1 MHKFVPIKLPDMAD
15 ITGAFTSLSKM
26 AGEFGATRVKEKSQS
41 SEDSDHQHIHK
52 LPKDE
57 EWRNGNF
64 ACTQNTYYDVN
75 IDMEEFDEFCYN
87 KKDLIGHGAFAIVYK
102 GRYKVKNADVAIKAI
117 AKKNIA
123 KAKNLLTKE
132 IRILKELSGLKHENL
147 VSLLKCVET
156 PTHVFLVMEYVQY
169 LELTIQHF
177 FVQIARAMEAMNH
190 KGIVHR
196 DLKPQNI
203 LLCNPNH
210 HHANPLPTQLV
221 VKLADFGFARVLT
234 DGGMAGTLCGSPMY
248 MAPEVI
254 MSLQYCA
261 KADLWSVGTIMYQC
275 LVGKAPFVA
284 QTPQALKNFYERH
297 KDLQPNIPEYCSP
310 ALADLLLKLLK
321 RNPRDRIEF
330 NDFFTHPFLHMP
342 LPTSP
347 SKRIL
352 DQALSHQETYQ
363 PSSAQVKA
371 KFPAFSPSSP
381 RPSPSASRPI
391 QEGGSAAPYHHR
403 PYAPPAFINPGKI
416 GSEGMGRQAPL
427 RPPSAGSGS
436 RIPPSY
442 SSRQTPTETE
452 FRKDGKTGN
461 NAMMTD
467 SSDFT
472 FLPPLDKNR
481 QDSASRLSNQAQH
494 GLQHSNGS
502 STSSNMDNPVR
513 QVQVH
518 SSSSGANVRA
528 VPVPSQRYAFAKM
541 EERRRGSPRSPSQ
554 TFQSPPITETDKAV
568 PQRTST
574 FEARIPSVEEINLPE
589 TQFVIREHPPPKVDG
604 PPSRIRRNTI
614 NDLAGCTLTDKEPS
628 LSNASSKHYA
638 EQPSSS
644 ANTSIPKSATSAVPL
659 SLVDTNLFEPTKL
672 QPAVDNIRYQSA
684 SSSPQAGSS
693 ASAQVKIITNSALLG
708 NKYSDKPSLLN
719 DTKFSDDE
727 EEEVNLDPI
736 QLPFADNGVEDTN
749 FMEECSMSQAVSP
762 AGEDAAVRR
771 MSTGGEDQ
779 ASSAHQRHTPQTSQ
793 QVPDGEHNVFNAE
806 PPPPPELEQETM
818 MNAQHRQT
826 LAKLRFVVELI
837 EALINVADK
846 QINNPI
852 AMMMEGGTRKSR
864 HQSAASDA
872 HKRAEQLVLH
882 VRALHVLSSAL
893 VMAQPRSQELASL
906 GIPGPDPVA
915 AVVSAEKIMYQH
927 AIDLCQSA
935 ALDELFGNPQLC
947 PKRYQTAYTMLHTLS
962 EQVQNEQDKTV
973 LAKYKNAVERR
984 LRILTRIRHS
994 YLNIHAVLSSNEPSR
1009 LKMYGLYGACNEAFN
1024 RRL

>member
-1 MHKFVPIKLPDMAD
+1 
-15 ITGAFTSLSKM
+15 
-26 AGEFGATRVKEKSQS
+26 
-41 SEDSDHQHIHK
+41 
-52 LPKDE
+52 
-57 EWRNGNF
+57 
-64 ACTQNTYYDVN
+64 
-75 IDMEEFDEFCYN
+75 MEEFDEFCYN

-102 GRYKVKNADVAIKAI
+102 GRYKVKNSDVAIKAI

-156 PTHVFLVMEYVQY
+156 PTHVFLVMEYCNGGDLADY
-169 LELTIQHF
+169 LTAKGTINEMTIQHF

-352 DQALSHQETYQ
+352 DQALSHQESYQ

-371 KFPAFSPSSP
+371 KFPAYSPSSP

-416 GSEGMGRQAPL
+416 GSEAMARQAPL

-442 SSRQTPTETE
+442 TSRQTETE
-452 FRKDGKTGN
+452 LRKDGKTGN

-554 TFQSPPITETDKAV
+554 TFQSPPMTETEKAV

-589 TQFVIREHPPPKVDG
+589 TQFVIREPPPPKVDG
-604 PPSRIRRNTI
+604 PPSRIRRNTF

-628 LSNASSKHYA
+628 LSNASKLYA

-644 ANTSIPKSATSAVPL
+644 GNTSIQKSATSAVPL
-659 SLVDTNLFEPTKL
+659 SLVDANSFDPTKL

-684 SSSPQAGSS
+684 SSSPQPGSS
-693 ASAQVKIITNSALLG
+693 ASAQVKIITNSALSG

-727 EEEVNLDPI
+727 EEEVSLDPI
-736 QLPFADNGVEDTN
+736 QLPFAGNGVEETN
-749 FMEECSMSQAVSP
+749 FMEECSMSQAMSS

-793 QVPDGEHNVFNAE
+793 QVPDAEHNLFNAE

-818 MNAQHRQT
+818 MNTEHRQT
-826 LAKLRFVVELI
+826 LAKLRFVLELI

-864 HQSAASDA
+864 HQSSSSDA

-893 VMAQPRSQELASL
+893 VMAQRQINTDTLHPSPAVQNVLNQLNEKYHYCLARSQELASL

-984 LRILTRIRHS
+984 LRILERQGFVTAIVNHK
-994 YLNIHAVLSSNEPSR
+994 NVFKENEPV
-1009 LKMYGLYGACNEAFN
+1009 
-1024 RRL
+1024 